1 MNAIHRRLATR
12 RAEPDSTRGDEGFG
26 LIEIVISMMLL
37 AILATALIPVLVQG
51 LQQAVSNATL
61 ASATQLANEK
71 IEQARS
77 WKTCTDV
84 AASNTSV
91 TEAHGVVLTIDTT
104 VGSCAPSAE
113 NPVSVPVTVVVTRG
127 DTGVIVTTTRTLVF
141 IIAVIAEPEDD

>member
-1 MNAIHRRLATR
+1 MNAIHRRIVTR
-12 RAEPDSTRGDEGFG
+12 SSESSLRQGDEGFG
-26 LIEIVISMMLL
+26 LVEIVISMMLL

-91 TEAHGVVLTIDTT
+91 TETHGVVLTVATT

-127 DTGVIVTTTRTLVF
+127 DTGVIVTTTKTLVF
-141 IIAVIAEPEDD
+141 IAVP

>member
-1 MNAIHRRLATR
+1 MNAIRRRLAPR
-12 RAEPDSTRGDEGFG
+12 SAEFGFCRCDEGFG

-37 AILATALIPVLVQG
+37 AILATALVPVLVQG

-77 WKTCTDV
+77 WKTCADAV
-84 AASNTSV
+84 GSNTSV
-91 TEAHGVVLTIDTT
+91 TESHGVVLTVATT
-104 VGSCAPSAE
+104 VGACAPSAE

-127 DTGVIVTTTRTLVF
+127 DTGVIVTTTKTLVF
-141 IIAVIAEPEDD
+141 IAVP